1 MSHVLIKLSRS
12 RRCISLESMEKRLR
26 CKIRLTLNQERGTI
40 DRSIDL
46 EILLFFEFGGVG
58 RICWRIES
66 RIFFC
71 WKKGKRR
78 NPTFGGVDYSI
89 RNTQFSQWRWWW
101 CTEKFRYGWDER
113 EKNRNVRTK
122 IERGNGKK
130 CDIYDSDFRKSLF
143 YRCIRGGRR
152 RRKVKSVKS
161 WKEKQRQESLLTLMA
176 GATCES
182 RLSSRL

>member
-1 MSHVLIKLSRS
+1 
-12 RRCISLESMEKRLR
+12 MEKRLR

-46 EILLFFEFGGVG
+46 EILLFFR
-58 RICWRIES
+58 RIRRSWSDLLKNRIED
-66 RIFFC
+66 FFLLKERE
-71 WKKGKRR
+71 KKESFFRWSGLFNRTHSFR
-78 NPTFGGVDYSI
+78 NGDDDDVQRDMDGIT
-89 RNTQFSQWRWWW
+89 
-101 CTEKFRYGWDER
+101 DER

-143 YRCIRGGRR
+143 YRCIRGGGR

-161 WKEKQRQESLLTLMA
+161 
-176 GATCES
+176 
-182 RLSSRL
+182 